1 MTDRKA
7 LDAELTRLHNDVAH
21 AKRLSELHEE
31 AAALFAGDAAA
42 RRFQLTHAWVFAMVD
57 GDEARA
63 ARLEEELRTMGG
75 L

>member
-1 MTDRKA
+1 MTNRAA

-21 AKRLSELHEE
+21 AKRLSALHEE
-31 AAALFAGDAAA
+31 AAGLMTNPAE

-63 ARLEEELRTMGG
+63 ARLESELKSLGG

>member
-1 MTDRKA
+1 MTDRAA

-31 AAALFAGDAAA
+31 AAALFVDQPAA
-42 RRFQLTHAWVFAMVD
+42 RRFQLTHAWVFALVH
-57 GDEARA
+57 GDDARA
-63 ARLEEELRTMGG
+63 ARLESELKGLGG

>member
-1 MTDRKA
+1 MTDRAA
-7 LDAELTRLHNDVAH
+7 LNEELTRLHNDTAH

-31 AAALFAGDAAA
+31 AAGLMTDPAE

-57 GDEARA
+57 GEETRA
-63 ARLEEELRTMGG
+63 ARLERELRDLGG